1 MLWSALRSDAEEPE
15 GGRVNRLSRVSACAA
30 AVVLAML
37 AGTATRPGDGLAQAA
52 AAPPEFVF
60 SPARGIGNF
69 DGFGVQLNQHVY
81 ADLSGPPQNLA
92 ALEREV
98 VAFRA
103 PLVRVFF
110 NTTEWTFPDRMA
122 SFERTVALAHR
133 SGSHINIT
141 WQGSGVPFALANM
154 DRFADVLVERIT
166 ALGIGE
172 LWVTLFNEPNS
183 TRITLAQYEHVYRLL
198 DAELRARNVRD
209 HVHFMGGDLLGTTSP
224 LGQSQAQWFTYMAD
238 RMGDLLDA
246 WSVHV
251 YWDFWDAGKIDRRL
265 QAEVRTIFA
274 AIPAEKR
281 RPLFVTEFGVRGVPT
296 FEGEEGTQPGSWPDG
311 TGMSQT
317 TLSAFQ
323 HAWLMLRA
331 AQLGFN
337 GTIKWDL
344 YAAKYDAGS
353 QDHSALG
360 PGAQGWPAR
369 PVYRLL
375 QLLTTTT
382 EPRGGRIVDVVPA
395 AGTSPS
401 KVLTGY
407 VSPAGDVTVLGL
419 DNGGGIVATT
429 SSELVPYTI
438 GGLPPGTS
446 FRFLVWN
453 GDGTGQVREVG
464 RLATDATGTVHVSVP
479 RYAVFALTT
488 TPPTP

>member
-1 MLWSALRSDAEEPE
+1 VTR
-15 GGRVNRLSRVSACAA
+15 RRQLSLCLG
-30 AVVLAML
+30 VVIVAML
-37 AGTATRPGDGLAQAA
+37 AASGMRAGDGRAQATA
-52 AAPPEFVF
+52 SEPEFVF
-60 SPARGIGNF
+60 SPTRGIGRF
-69 DGFGVQLNQHVY
+69 DGFGVQLNQHLY
-81 ADLSGPPQNLA
+81 ADISGPLSNLA

-98 VAFRA
+98 LAFRA
-103 PLVRVFF
+103 PLVRIFF
-110 NTTEWTFPDRMA
+110 NTTAWTLADRMS

-133 SGSHINIT
+133 SGSRINVT

-154 DRFADVLVERIT
+154 SRFADVLAERIT

-183 TRITLAQYEHVYRLL
+183 TRITLVQYEQVYRLL
-198 DAELRARNVRD
+198 DAELRARGVRNR
-209 HVHFMGGDLLGTTSP
+209 VHFMGGDLLGTTSP
-224 LGQSQAQWFTYMAD
+224 LGQSQAQWFTYLAD
-238 RMGDLLDA
+238 NMGDLLDA
-246 WSVHV
+246 WSVHI
-251 YWDFWDAGKIDRRL
+251 YWEFWDAAKIDRRL
-265 QAEVRTIFA
+265 AAEVRTIFSV
-274 AIPAEKR
+274 IPAEKR

-296 FEGEEGTQPGSWPDG
+296 FEGEDAFQPGSWPDG

-323 HAWLMLRA
+323 HAWFMIRA

-344 YAAKYDAGS
+344 YAAKYDAGT

-375 QLLTTTT
+375 QLMTSAT
-382 EPRGGRIVDVVPA
+382 EPRGGRIVDVVRA
-395 AGTSPS
+395 AGTSQR

-407 VSPAGDVTVLGL
+407 ISPAGDVTVLGL
-419 DNGGGIVATT
+419 DTRGGIVGTT

-438 GGLPPGTS
+438 GGLPPNTS
-446 FRFLVWN
+446 FRLVLWN
-453 GDGTGQVREVG
+453 ADGTGENREVG
-464 RLATDATGTVHVSVP
+464 RLNTDAAGTLQVAVP

-488 TPPTP
+488 TPPVA